1 MIPLFSSKEASNS
14 SMASN
19 LLPDI
24 RAAQS
29 DVINLQEQLCWEVNI
44 LNQIHARTI
53 MLRGKHIKSK
63 LMFSNYHTLTKDN
76 R

>member
-29 DVINLQEQLCWEVNI
+29 DVINLQEQLCWELI